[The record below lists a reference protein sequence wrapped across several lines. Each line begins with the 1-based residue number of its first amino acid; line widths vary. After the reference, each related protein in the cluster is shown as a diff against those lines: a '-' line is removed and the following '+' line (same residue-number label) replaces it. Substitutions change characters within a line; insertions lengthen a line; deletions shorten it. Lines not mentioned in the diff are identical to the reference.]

1 MFLEL
6 ELLIAS
12 FILFLML
19 FCAFEAFDRLSG
31 GQIMKLENTEPELAE
46 KLSEWMDRSDSIRG
60 VFKLLLFILSS
71 LMGMLSY
78 SVLLEKFG
86 NALQTWRVLIII
98 AAIICSWYLGE
109 IISRLVLYRYDTF
122 ILRTTLPFVSLLANT
137 VLLPFTLLAKR
148 LRKYAEDW
156 RNEEAPD
163 QKVSTEDE
171 ILSFVE
177 NYSDNENDDL
187 EEEEKRMIKGIL
199 DLGDMSVRE
208 IMTPRVDLSA
218 LPSTAS
224 IEEAKKMFI
233 ETGHSRIPVYNRTVD
248 EIKGIIYAKDFIDD
262 RKIAGKTLDQ
272 LAHKPIFIPESKEVG
287 ELLEEIKRK
296 HNHFAVIIDEYGGT
310 SGIIT
315 FEDIIEEIVGD
326 VQDEY
331 DNEEEE
337 KTKPQLMPDGSIVL
351 EARAMI
357 SDVNEIMDSD
367 IPDTEAADTIGGYIC
382 YELGRIPEEGEI
394 FHFENNPLSALVLKA
409 DKRKIL
415 QLKLMYKEQDEEKQ
429 A

>member
-60 VFKLLLFILSS
+60 VFKLMLFILSS

-86 NALQTWRVLIII
+86 NDLQTWRVLIII

-137 VLLPFTLLAKR
+137 ILLPFTLLAKR
-148 LRKYAEDW
+148 LRKNAEDW
-156 RNEEAPD
+156 RDEEAPD

-208 IMTPRVDLSA
+208 IMPPRVDLSA

-351 EARAMI
+351 EARTMI

>member
-60 VFKLLLFILSS
+60 VFKLMLFILSS

-86 NALQTWRVLIII
+86 NDLQTWRVLIII

-137 VLLPFTLLAKR
+137 ILLPFTLLAKR
-148 LRKYAEDW
+148 LRKNAEDW
-156 RNEEAPD
+156 RDEEAPD

-351 EARAMI
+351 EARTMI

-367 IPDTEAADTIGGYIC
+367 IPDKEAADTIGGYIC

>member
-6 ELLIAS
+6 EMLIAS

-46 KLSEWMDRSDSIRG
+46 KLSGWMDRSDSIRG
-60 VFKLLLFILSS
+60 VFKLMLFILSS

-78 SVLLEKFG
+78 SVLQEKFG
-86 NALQTWRVLIII
+86 NDLQTWRMLIII

-137 VLLPFTLLAKR
+137 VLLPFTLLARR
-148 LRKYAEDW
+148 LRKNAEDW
-156 RNEEAPD
+156 RDEEAPD

-177 NYSDNENDDL
+177 NYSDNENDNL

-218 LPSTAS
+218 LPAGAS
-224 IEEAKKMFI
+224 IEDAKKMFI

-248 EIKGIIYAKDFIDD
+248 EIRGIIYAKDFIDD

-287 ELLEEIKRK
+287 ELLEEFKRK

-351 EARAMI
+351 EARTMI

-382 YELGRIPEEGEI
+382 YELGRIPEEGEV

-415 QLKLMYKEQDEEKQ
+415 QLKLMYKGEDEEKQ
-429 A
+429 T

>member
-46 KLSEWMDRSDSIRG
+46 KLSEWMNRSDSIRG
-60 VFKLLLFILSS
+60 VFKLMLFILSS

-86 NALQTWRVLIII
+86 NDLQTWRVLIII

-137 VLLPFTLLAKR
+137 ILLPFTLLAKR
-148 LRKYAEDW
+148 LRKNAEDW
-156 RNEEAPD
+156 RDEEAPD

-351 EARAMI
+351 EARTMI

>member
-60 VFKLLLFILSS
+60 VFKLMLFILSS

-86 NALQTWRVLIII
+86 NDLQTWRVLIII

-137 VLLPFTLLAKR
+137 ILLPFTLLAKR
-148 LRKYAEDW
+148 LRKNAEDW
-156 RNEEAPD
+156 RDEEAPD

-315 FEDIIEEIVGD
+315 FEDIIEDIVGD

-351 EARAMI
+351 EARTMI

>member
-60 VFKLLLFILSS
+60 VFKLMLFILSS

-86 NALQTWRVLIII
+86 NDLQTWRVLIII

-122 ILRTTLPFVSLLANT
+122 ILRTTLPLVSLLANT
-137 VLLPFTLLAKR
+137 ILLPFTLLAKR
-148 LRKYAEDW
+148 LRKNAEDW
-156 RNEEAPD
+156 RDEEAPD

-218 LPSTAS
+218 LPATAS

-337 KTKPQLMPDGSIVL
+337 KAKPQLMPDGSIVL
-351 EARAMI
+351 EARTMI

>member
-60 VFKLLLFILSS
+60 VFKLMLFILSS

-86 NALQTWRVLIII
+86 NDLQTWRVLIII

-122 ILRTTLPFVSLLANT
+122 ILRTTLPFVSMLANT
-137 VLLPFTLLAKR
+137 ILLPFTLLAKR
-148 LRKYAEDW
+148 LRKNAEDW
-156 RNEEAPD
+156 RDEEAPD

-351 EARAMI
+351 EARTMI

>member
-60 VFKLLLFILSS
+60 VFKLMLFILSS

-86 NALQTWRVLIII
+86 NDLQTWRVLIII

-122 ILRTTLPFVSLLANT
+122 ILRTTLPFVTLLANT
-137 VLLPFTLLAKR
+137 ILLPFTLLAKR
-148 LRKYAEDW
+148 LRKNAEDW
-156 RNEEAPD
+156 RDEEAPD

-351 EARAMI
+351 EARTMI

>member
-60 VFKLLLFILSS
+60 VFKLMLFILSS

-86 NALQTWRVLIII
+86 HDLQTWRVLIII

-137 VLLPFTLLAKR
+137 ILLPFTLLAKR
-148 LRKYAEDW
+148 LRKNAEDW
-156 RNEEAPD
+156 RDEEAPD

-351 EARAMI
+351 EARTMI

>member
-60 VFKLLLFILSS
+60 VFKLMLFILSS

-86 NALQTWRVLIII
+86 NDLQTWRVLIII

-137 VLLPFTLLAKR
+137 ILLPFTLLAKR
-148 LRKYAEDW
+148 LRKNAEDW
-156 RNEEAPD
+156 RDEEAPD

-351 EARAMI
+351 EARTMI
-357 SDVNEIMDSD
+357 SDVNAAISAMNSD
-367 IPDTEAADTIGGYIC
+367 AFPKKEKFSISRTI
-382 YELGRIPEEGEI
+382 RFPR
-394 FHFENNPLSALVLKA
+394 LS
-409 DKRKIL
+409 
-415 QLKLMYKEQDEEKQ
+415 
-429 A
+429 

>member
-60 VFKLLLFILSS
+60 VFKLMLFILSS

-86 NALQTWRVLIII
+86 NDLQTWRVLIII

-122 ILRTTLPFVSLLANT
+122 ILRTTLPFVSLLAKT
-137 VLLPFTLLAKR
+137 ILLPFTLLAKR
-148 LRKYAEDW
+148 LRKNAEDW
-156 RNEEAPD
+156 RDEEAPD

-351 EARAMI
+351 EARTMI

>member
-60 VFKLLLFILSS
+60 VFKLMLFILSS

-86 NALQTWRVLIII
+86 NDLQTWRVLIII
-98 AAIICSWYLGE
+98 AAIICSWSLGK

-137 VLLPFTLLAKR
+137 ILLPFTLLAKR
-148 LRKYAEDW
+148 LRKNAEDW
-156 RNEEAPD
+156 RDEEAPD

-351 EARAMI
+351 EARTMI

>member
-60 VFKLLLFILSS
+60 VFKLMLFILSS

-86 NALQTWRVLIII
+86 NDLQTWRVLIII

-137 VLLPFTLLAKR
+137 ILLPFTLLAKR
-148 LRKYAEDW
+148 LRKNAEDW
-156 RNEEAPD
+156 RDEEAPD
-163 QKVSTEDE
+163 LKVSTEDE

-351 EARAMI
+351 EARTMI

>member
-60 VFKLLLFILSS
+60 VFKLMLF
-71 LMGMLSY
+71 
-78 SVLLEKFG
+78 
-86 NALQTWRVLIII
+86 LQTWRVLIII

-137 VLLPFTLLAKR
+137 ILLPFTLLAKR
-148 LRKYAEDW
+148 LRKNAEDW
-156 RNEEAPD
+156 RDEEAPD

-351 EARAMI
+351 EARTMI

>member
-1 MFLEL
+1 
-6 ELLIAS
+6 
-12 FILFLML
+12 
-19 FCAFEAFDRLSG
+19 
-31 GQIMKLENTEPELAE
+31 
-46 KLSEWMDRSDSIRG
+46 MDRSDSIRG
-60 VFKLLLFILSS
+60 VFKLMLFILSS

-86 NALQTWRVLIII
+86 NDLQTWRVLIII

-137 VLLPFTLLAKR
+137 ILLPFTLLAKR
-148 LRKYAEDW
+148 LRKNAEDW
-156 RNEEAPD
+156 RDEEAPD

-351 EARAMI
+351 EARTMI

>member
-60 VFKLLLFILSS
+60 VFKLMLFILSS

-86 NALQTWRVLIII
+86 NDLQTWRVLIII

-137 VLLPFTLLAKR
+137 ILLPFTLLAKR
-148 LRKYAEDW
+148 LRKNAEDW
-156 RNEEAPD
+156 RDEEAPD

-351 EARAMI
+351 EARTMI

-415 QLKLMYKEQDEEKQ
+415 QLKLMYKEQDEEKK

>member
-60 VFKLLLFILSS
+60 VFKLMLFILSS

-86 NALQTWRVLIII
+86 NDLQTWRVLIII

-137 VLLPFTLLAKR
+137 ILLPFTLLAKR
-148 LRKYAEDW
+148 LRKNAEDW
-156 RNEEAPD
+156 RDEEAPD

-199 DLGDMSVRE
+199 DLGDMSFRE

-351 EARAMI
+351 EARTMI

>member
-60 VFKLLLFILSS
+60 VFKLMLFILSS

-86 NALQTWRVLIII
+86 NDLQTWRVLIII

-137 VLLPFTLLAKR
+137 ILLPFTLLAKR
-148 LRKYAEDW
+148 LRKNAEDW
-156 RNEEAPD
+156 RDEEAPD

-351 EARAMI
+351 EARTMI

-415 QLKLMYKEQDEEKQ
+415 QLKLMYTEQDEEKQ

>member
-60 VFKLLLFILSS
+60 VFKLMLFILSS

-86 NALQTWRVLIII
+86 NDLQTWRVLIII

-137 VLLPFTLLAKR
+137 ILLPFTLLAKR
-148 LRKYAEDW
+148 LRKNAEDW
-156 RNEEAPD
+156 RDEEAPD

-351 EARAMI
+351 EARTMI

-394 FHFENNPLSALVLKA
+394 FHFENNQLSALVLKA

>member
-60 VFKLLLFILSS
+60 VFKLMLFILSS

-86 NALQTWRVLIII
+86 NDLQTWRVLIII

-137 VLLPFTLLAKR
+137 ILLPFTLLAKR
-148 LRKYAEDW
+148 LRKNAEDW
-156 RNEEAPD
+156 RDEEAPD

-187 EEEEKRMIKGIL
+187 AEEEKRMIKGIL

-351 EARAMI
+351 EARTMI

>member
-46 KLSEWMDRSDSIRG
+46 KLSEWMVRSDSIRG
-60 VFKLLLFILSS
+60 VFKLMLFILSS

-86 NALQTWRVLIII
+86 NDLQTWRVLIII

-137 VLLPFTLLAKR
+137 ILLPFTLLAKR
-148 LRKYAEDW
+148 LRKNAEDW
-156 RNEEAPD
+156 RDEEAPD

-351 EARAMI
+351 EARTMI

>member
-60 VFKLLLFILSS
+60 VFKLMLFILSS

-86 NALQTWRVLIII
+86 NDLQTWRVLIII

-137 VLLPFTLLAKR
+137 ILLPFTLLAKR
-148 LRKYAEDW
+148 LRKNAEDW
-156 RNEEAPD
+156 RDEEAPD

-233 ETGHSRIPVYNRTVD
+233 EIGHTRIPVYNRTVD

-351 EARAMI
+351 EARTMI

-394 FHFENNPLSALVLKA
+394 FHFENNPLFALVLKA

>member
-60 VFKLLLFILSS
+60 VFKLMLFILSS

-86 NALQTWRVLIII
+86 NDLQTWRVLIII

-137 VLLPFTLLAKR
+137 ILLPFTLLAKR
-148 LRKYAEDW
+148 LRKNAEDW
-156 RNEEAPD
+156 RDEEAPD

-351 EARAMI
+351 EARTMI

-382 YELGRIPEEGEI
+382 YELGRIPEEGDFPFREQ
-394 FHFENNPLSALVLKA
+394 SAIRACLKGG
-409 DKRKIL
+409 
-415 QLKLMYKEQDEEKQ
+415 QTQDSAIETDV
-429 A
+429 

>member
-60 VFKLLLFILSS
+60 VFKLMLFILSS

-86 NALQTWRVLIII
+86 NDLQTWRVLIII

-137 VLLPFTLLAKR
+137 ILLPFTLLAKR
-148 LRKYAEDW
+148 LRKNAEDW
-156 RNEEAPD
+156 RDEEAPD

-351 EARAMI
+351 EARTMI

-367 IPDTEAADTIGGYIC
+367 IPDTEAADTIGGYTC

>member
-60 VFKLLLFILSS
+60 VFKLMLFILSS

-86 NALQTWRVLIII
+86 NDLQTWRVLIII

-137 VLLPFTLLAKR
+137 ILLPFTLLAKR
-148 LRKYAEDW
+148 LRKNAEDW
-156 RNEEAPD
+156 RDEEAPD

-199 DLGDMSVRE
+199 DLGDMSVRGNHDAARRSLR
-208 IMTPRVDLSA
+208 P
-218 LPSTAS
+218 
-224 IEEAKKMFI
+224 
-233 ETGHSRIPVYNRTVD
+233 
-248 EIKGIIYAKDFIDD
+248 
-262 RKIAGKTLDQ
+262 TLDR
-272 LAHKPIFIPESKEVG
+272 L
-287 ELLEEIKRK
+287 
-296 HNHFAVIIDEYGGT
+296 D
-310 SGIIT
+310 
-315 FEDIIEEIVGD
+315 
-326 VQDEY
+326 
-331 DNEEEE
+331 
-337 KTKPQLMPDGSIVL
+337 
-351 EARAMI
+351 
-357 SDVNEIMDSD
+357 
-367 IPDTEAADTIGGYIC
+367 
-382 YELGRIPEEGEI
+382 
-394 FHFENNPLSALVLKA
+394 
-409 DKRKIL
+409 
-415 QLKLMYKEQDEEKQ
+415 
-429 A
+429 

>member
-60 VFKLLLFILSS
+60 VFKLMLFILSS

-86 NALQTWRVLIII
+86 NDLQTWRVLIII

-137 VLLPFTLLAKR
+137 ILLPFTLLAKR
-148 LRKYAEDW
+148 LRKNAEDW
-156 RNEEAPD
+156 RDEEAPD

-351 EARAMI
+351 EARTMI

>member
-31 GQIMKLENTEPELAE
+31 GQIMKQENTEPELAE

-60 VFKLLLFILSS
+60 VFKLMLFILSS

-86 NALQTWRVLIII
+86 NDLQTWRVLIII

-137 VLLPFTLLAKR
+137 ILLPFTLLAKR
-148 LRKYAEDW
+148 LRKNAEDW
-156 RNEEAPD
+156 RDEEAPD

-351 EARAMI
+351 EARTMI

>member
-60 VFKLLLFILSS
+60 VFKLMLFILSS

-86 NALQTWRVLIII
+86 NDLQTWRVLIII

-137 VLLPFTLLAKR
+137 ILLPFTLLAKR
-148 LRKYAEDW
+148 LRKNAEDW
-156 RNEEAPD
+156 RDEEAPD

-351 EARAMI
+351 EARTLI
-357 SDVNEIMDSD
+357 SDVN
-367 IPDTEAADTIGGYIC
+367 
-382 YELGRIPEEGEI
+382 
-394 FHFENNPLSALVLKA
+394 
-409 DKRKIL
+409 
-415 QLKLMYKEQDEEKQ
+415 
-429 A
+429 

>member
-60 VFKLLLFILSS
+60 VFKLMLFILSS

-86 NALQTWRVLIII
+86 NDLQTWRVLIII

-137 VLLPFTLLAKR
+137 ILLPFTLLAKR
-148 LRKYAEDW
+148 LRKNAEDW
-156 RNEEAPD
+156 RDEEAPD

-171 ILSFVE
+171 ILSFGE

-351 EARAMI
+351 EARTMI

>member
-60 VFKLLLFILSS
+60 VFKLMLFILSS

-86 NALQTWRVLIII
+86 NDLQTWRVLIIV

-137 VLLPFTLLAKR
+137 ILLPFTLLAKR
-148 LRKYAEDW
+148 LRKNAEDW
-156 RNEEAPD
+156 RDEEAPD

-351 EARAMI
+351 EARTMI

>member
-60 VFKLLLFILSS
+60 VFKLMLFILSS

-86 NALQTWRVLIII
+86 NDLQTWRVLIII

-122 ILRTTLPFVSLLANT
+122 ILRTTLPLVSLLANT
-137 VLLPFTLLAKR
+137 ILLPFTLLAKR
-148 LRKYAEDW
+148 LRKNAEDW
-156 RNEEAPD
+156 RDEEAPD

-351 EARAMI
+351 EARTMI

>member
-60 VFKLLLFILSS
+60 VFKLMRFILSS

-86 NALQTWRVLIII
+86 NDLQTWRVLIII
-98 AAIICSWYLGE
+98 AAIICSRYLGE
-109 IISRLVLYRYDTF
+109 ILSRLVLYRYDTF

-137 VLLPFTLLAKR
+137 ILLPFTLLAKR
-148 LRKYAEDW
+148 LRKNAEDW
-156 RNEEAPD
+156 RDEEAPD

-351 EARAMI
+351 EARTMI

>member
-60 VFKLLLFILSS
+60 VFKLMLFILSS

-86 NALQTWRVLIII
+86 NDLQTWRVLIII

-137 VLLPFTLLAKR
+137 ILLPFTLLAKR
-148 LRKYAEDW
+148 LRKNAEDW
-156 RNEEAPD
+156 RDEEAPD

-351 EARAMI
+351 EARTMI

-394 FHFENNPLSALVLKA
+394 FHFENNPISAIVLKA
-409 DKRKIL
+409 VKLKIL

>member
-60 VFKLLLFILSS
+60 VFKLMLFILSS

-86 NALQTWRVLIII
+86 NDLQTWRLLIII

-137 VLLPFTLLAKR
+137 ILLPFTLLAKR
-148 LRKYAEDW
+148 LRKNAEDW
-156 RNEEAPD
+156 RDEEAPD

-351 EARAMI
+351 EARTMI

>member
-60 VFKLLLFILSS
+60 VFKLMLFILSS

-86 NALQTWRVLIII
+86 NDLQTWRVLIII

-137 VLLPFTLLAKR
+137 ILLPFTLLAKR
-148 LRKYAEDW
+148 LRKNAEDW
-156 RNEEAPD
+156 RDEEAPD

-337 KTKPQLMPDGSIVL
+337 KTNPQLMPDGSIVL
-351 EARAMI
+351 EARTMI

>member
-60 VFKLLLFILSS
+60 VFKLMLFILSS

-86 NALQTWRVLIII
+86 NDLQTWRVLIII

-137 VLLPFTLLAKR
+137 ILLPFTLLAKR
-148 LRKYAEDW
+148 LRKNAEDW
-156 RNEEAPD
+156 RDEEAPD

-331 DNEEEE
+331 DNEEKE

-351 EARAMI
+351 EARTMI

>member
-60 VFKLLLFILSS
+60 VFKLMLFILSS

-86 NALQTWRVLIII
+86 NDLQTWRVLIII

-137 VLLPFTLLAKR
+137 ILLPFTLLAKR
-148 LRKYAEDW
+148 LRKNAEDW
-156 RNEEAPD
+156 RDEEAPD

-177 NYSDNENDDL
+177 NHSDNENDDL

-351 EARAMI
+351 EARTMI

>member
-1 MFLEL
+1 
-6 ELLIAS
+6 
-12 FILFLML
+12 ML

-60 VFKLLLFILSS
+60 VFKLMLFILSS

-86 NALQTWRVLIII
+86 NDLQTWRVLIII

-137 VLLPFTLLAKR
+137 ILLPFTLLAKR
-148 LRKYAEDW
+148 LRKNAEDW
-156 RNEEAPD
+156 RDEEAPD

-351 EARAMI
+351 EARTMI

>member
-31 GQIMKLENTEPELAE
+31 GQIMKLENTEPALAE

-60 VFKLLLFILSS
+60 VFKLMLFILSS

-86 NALQTWRVLIII
+86 NDLQTWRVLIII

-137 VLLPFTLLAKR
+137 ILLPVTLLAKR
-148 LRKYAEDW
+148 LRKNAEDW
-156 RNEEAPD
+156 RDEEAPD

-351 EARAMI
+351 EARTMI